1 MVEAHVSQKKKDT
14 VSQFAQLLE
23 KYPVIGVVNMNNLP
37 TKQLQTMRSK
47 LRDRETVLI
56 MTKKRL
62 MKIAFSKSKKPH
74 IADLQKHF
82 EGLLQKHFEGLPA
95 LIFTSENPFKLYS
108 ELQKTKSRAP
118 AKAGQTA
125 PNNITV
131 TAGPTSFSPGP
142 IIGQLGKYSIK
153 TGVEAGKIVIK
164 EDSVVAKKGDII
176 TSDLAEI
183 LTRLGIEPMEI
194 GLNLTAVYE
203 DGIIST
209 SDVLHVDEE
218 EYRNKICT
226 AFNDSINLA
235 VYVTYPTN
243 ETITLLLSK
252 AHSESFSLALSQEIL
267 TDETTMQIIQK
278 AQSEA
283 LSLSNSLPST
293 EKVEEKK
300 EEPKED
306 VKKEPEEKTEE
317 PKEDKSEEPKE
328 EPKEEQSETAVGLGS
343 LFG

>member
-1 MVEAHVSQKKKDT
+1 MTEAHVSQKKKDV
-14 VSQFAQLLE
+14 VSEFAHLIDE
-23 KYPVIGVVNMNNLP
+23 YPVIGVVNMKNLP

-47 LRDRETVLI
+47 LRDKETVLI

-62 MKIAFSKSKKPH
+62 MKIAFSKSKKQH
-74 IADLQKHF
+74 ITDLEKHF
-82 EGLLQKHFEGLPA
+82 EGMPA

-118 AKAGQTA
+118 AKPGQTA

-131 TAGPTSFSPGP
+131 NAGPTSFSPGP
-142 IIGQLGKYSIK
+142 IIGQLGKYGIK
-153 TGVEAGKIVIK
+153 TGVEGGKIVIK
-164 EDSVVAKKGDII
+164 EDAIVAKKGNVIDA
-176 TSDLAEI
+176 DLAEI

-203 DGIIST
+203 DGTIST
-209 SDVLHVDEE
+209 SDVLHIDED

-226 AFNDSINLA
+226 AYNDSLNLT
-235 VYVTYPTN
+235 VYVTYPTDEN
-243 ETITLLLSK
+243 ISILLSK
-252 AHSESFSLALSQEIL
+252 AHSESFALALSQEIL
-267 TDETTMQIIQK
+267 TDETTLQIIQK

-293 EKVEEKK
+293 GTEKEEPVKEKK
-300 EEPKED
+300 EKPKDE
-306 VKKEPEEKTEE
+306 VKEEE
-317 PKEDKSEEPKE
+317 PKEDKPEEPKE
-328 EPKEEQSETAVGLGS
+328 EEPEEEQSDTAVGLGS